1 MNSQEIVSGRCIWR
15 STFMRDEMMTQEE
28 LEKEILKIFI
38 ENYENMPVSLDN
50 PFKEIFIKNA

>member
-1 MNSQEIVSGRCIWR
+1 
-15 STFMRDEMMTQEE
+15 MRDEMMTQEE

-38 ENYENMPVSLDN
+38 EGYENMPVSLDN